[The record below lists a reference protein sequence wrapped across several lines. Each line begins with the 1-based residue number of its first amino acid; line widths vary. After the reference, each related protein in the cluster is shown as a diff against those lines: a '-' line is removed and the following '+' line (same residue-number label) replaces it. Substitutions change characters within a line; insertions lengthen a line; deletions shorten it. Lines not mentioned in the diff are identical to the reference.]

1 MTAGVFAEVI
11 DNQFIT
17 SYGNFFKKIMARDSF
32 GSRFGA
38 LVAMA
43 GSAVGLGNLWRFP
56 YLVGENGGAAFIIVY
71 ILLSFLICLPIF
83 ISEFVVG
90 RRSQKNAYAAF
101 RDLSGGS
108 AWRWVG
114 LFTIIVPLIVL
125 SYYSVIGGWSIDYL
139 LKSFTFSFTGG
150 ESQSAMATMFTDMVS
165 STWTPLL
172 AHTGFLLVTTLI
184 VVVGIKDGI
193 EKFSKVMM
201 PLLFLIVISIAI
213 YAVTL
218 PGAKAGLNYL
228 FNPDF
233 SKIDAQ
239 AISSAL
245 GQAFFSLSLGFG
257 TIMTYASYVD
267 KNENIMFQSTS
278 SAVADLMFAL
288 IAGVAIMPAVFAF
301 GIDPQSGPGLV
312 FETLP
317 YVFGQM
323 PAGGFIAILFFTA
336 LLVAA
341 LTSSISMLEVA
352 VAFLVEE
359 KKFSRITACVVLF
372 LFCWVIGAVCS
383 LSFGP
388 LSDVQIGGRNLFD
401 FFDNLSS
408 NILMTLGSLFT
419 VLFVGWRLKKTDV
432 YEEFT
437 NGGNLSRNAKIFGV
451 LWFLIRYICPLA
463 IIAIFISGLL

>member
-1 MTAGVFAEVI
+1 M
-11 DNQFIT
+11 
-17 SYGNFFKKIMARDSF
+17 SRDSF

-83 ISEFVVG
+83 ISEFVIG

-114 LFTIIVPLIVL
+114 LFTIIVPLVVL
-125 SYYSVIGGWSIDYL
+125 SYYSVIGGWSVDYL
-139 LKSFTFSFTGG
+139 LKSAAFAFESA
-150 ESQSAMATMFTDMVS
+150 SQSAMSTMFSDFVS
-165 STWTPLL
+165 STWGPLL

-201 PLLFLIVISIAI
+201 PLLFFMVLAIAI
-213 YAVTL
+213 YSMTL
-218 PGAKAGLNYL
+218 PGAKAGLDYL

-233 SKIDAQ
+233 SKITGKAC
-239 AISSAL
+239 AAAL

-267 KNENIMFQSTS
+267 KKENILFQSTAT
-278 SAVADLMFAL
+278 AVSDLMFAL
-288 IAGVAIMPAVFAF
+288 IAGMAIMPAVFAF
-301 GIDPQSGPGLV
+301 GLNPQSGPGLV

-317 YVFGQM
+317 FVFGQM
-323 PAGGFIAILFFTA
+323 PAGGFVAILFFLA

-352 VAFLVEE
+352 VAYLVEE
-359 KKFSRITACVVLF
+359 KGFSRVWACVVLF
-372 LFCWVIGAVCS
+372 VICWVVGAVCS

-388 LSDVQIGGRNLFD
+388 LSGVKIGGGNLFD

-408 NILMTLGSLFT
+408 NILMTLGSLLT

-432 YEEFT
+432 YDEFT
-437 NGGNLSRNAKIFGV
+437 NGGTLSRNAKLFGV

-463 IIAIFISGLL
+463 IISIFVSGLL

>member
-1 MTAGVFAEVI
+1 M
-11 DNQFIT
+11 
-17 SYGNFFKKIMARDSF
+17 KRDSF
-32 GSRFGA
+32 GSKFGA

-71 ILLSFLICLPIF
+71 ILLCFLICLPIF
-83 ISEFVVG
+83 VSEFVIG

-114 LFTIIVPLIVL
+114 LFTVIVPLIVL
-125 SYYSVIGGWSIDYL
+125 SYYSVIGGWSVDYL
-139 LKSFTFSFTGG
+139 FKSLTFSFTGDISRT
-150 ESQSAMATMFTDMVS
+150 EMSTMFSGFVS
-165 STWTPLL
+165 STWAPLIGHTAFLL
-172 AHTGFLLVTTLI
+172 ATTLI
-184 VVVGIKDGI
+184 VVIGIKDGI

-201 PLLFLIVISIAI
+201 PLLFLIVVAIAI
-213 YAVTL
+213 YSVTL
-218 PGAKAGLNYL
+218 PGAAAGIDYL
-228 FNPDF
+228 FRPDF
-233 SKIDAQ
+233 SKIDAK
-239 AISSAL
+239 ACAAAL

-257 TIMTYASYVD
+257 TIMTYASYVS
-267 KNENIMFQSTS
+267 KNDNIMTQSAATAAS
-278 SAVADLMFAL
+278 DLMFAL
-288 IAGVAIMPAVFAF
+288 IAGIAIMPAVFAF

-323 PAGGFIAILFFTA
+323 PAGGVVAILFFLA

-352 VAFLVEE
+352 VAYLVEE
-359 KKFSRITACVVLF
+359 KKFSRVAACVTLF
-372 LFCWVIGAVCS
+372 VICWVVGALCS

-388 LSDVQIGGRNLFD
+388 LSHIKIDGGNLFD

-408 NILMTLGSLFT
+408 NILMTLGSLLT
-419 VLFVGWRLKKTDV
+419 VLFVGWRLKKTDI
-432 YEEFT
+432 YDEFT
-437 NGGNLSRNAKIFGV
+437 NGGTLSRNARIFGV
-451 LWFLIRYICPLA
+451 LWFLIRFVCPLA
-463 IIAIFISGLL
+463 IIAIFLTGLLS

>member
-1 MTAGVFAEVI
+1 M
-11 DNQFIT
+11 
-17 SYGNFFKKIMARDSF
+17 SRDSF

-71 ILLSFLICLPIF
+71 IFFVFLICLPIF
-83 ISEFVVG
+83 ISEFVIG
-90 RRSQKNAYAAF
+90 RRSQKNAYAAY

-114 LFTIIVPLIVL
+114 MFTIIVPLVVL
-125 SYYSVIGGWSIDYL
+125 SYYSVIGGWSVDYL
-139 LKSFTFSFTGG
+139 LKSLTFSFTGDVQ
-150 ESQSAMATMFTDMVS
+150 QSAFHMMFTDFVS
-165 STWTPLL
+165 STWAPLWTHTAFLL
-172 AHTGFLLVTTLI
+172 ATTLI
-184 VVVGIKDGI
+184 VIVGIKDGI

-201 PLLFLIVISIAI
+201 PLLFFIVVAIAV
-213 YAVTL
+213 YSLTL
-218 PGAKAGLNYL
+218 PGSSAGLDYL

-233 SKIDAQ
+233 SKITGKAC
-239 AISSAL
+239 AAAL

-267 KNENIMFQSTS
+267 KKENILFQSTAT
-278 SAVADLMFAL
+278 AVSDLMFAL

-301 GIDPQSGPGLV
+301 GLNPQSGPGLV

-323 PAGGFIAILFFTA
+323 PAGGVVAILFFLA

-352 VAFLVEE
+352 VAYLVEE
-359 KKFSRITACVVLF
+359 KKFSRIGACMLLF
-372 LFCWVIGAVCS
+372 AICWVVGALCS

-388 LSDVQIGGRNLFD
+388 LSHIQIAGGNIFD
-401 FFDNLSS
+401 FFDSMSS
-408 NILMTLGSLFT
+408 NILMTLGSLLT
-419 VLFVGWRLKKTDV
+419 VIFVGWRLKKTDV
-432 YEEFT
+432 YDEFT
-437 NGGNLSRNAKIFGV
+437 NGGTLSRNAKLFGV
-451 LWFLIRYICPLA
+451 LWFLIRYVCPLA
-463 IIAIFISGLL
+463 IAAIFISGLV

>member
-1 MTAGVFAEVI
+1 M
-11 DNQFIT
+11 
-17 SYGNFFKKIMARDSF
+17 KRDSF

-56 YLVGENGGAAFIIVY
+56 YLVGENGGAAFIIIY
-71 ILLSFLICLPIF
+71 IIICFVICLPIF
-83 ISEFVVG
+83 MSEFIVG
-90 RRSQKNAYAAF
+90 RRSQKNAYSAF

-108 AWRWVG
+108 PWRWVG
-114 LFTIIVPLIVL
+114 LVTIIVPLIVL

-139 LKSFTFSFTGG
+139 LKSLTFSFTGG
-150 ESQSAMATMFTDMVS
+150 ESQSAINTMFTDFVTS
-165 STWTPLL
+165 ACGPLL
-172 AHTGFLLVTTLI
+172 AHTAFLLVTTLI
-184 VVVGIKDGI
+184 VIIGIKDGI

-201 PLLFLIVISIAI
+201 PMLFFIVIGIAI
-213 YAVTL
+213 YSITL
-218 PGAKAGLNYL
+218 PGAKAGLDYL

-233 SKIDAQ
+233 SKINGKTIA
-239 AISSAL
+239 AAL

-267 KNENIMFQSTS
+267 KKENPLFQSVATAS
-278 SAVADLMFAL
+278 SDLLFAL
-288 IAGVAIMPAVFAF
+288 VAGVAIMPAVFAF
-301 GIDPQSGPGLV
+301 GISPQSGPGLV

-323 PAGGFIAILFFTA
+323 PAGGFIAILFFVA

-341 LTSSISMLEVA
+341 VTSSISMLEVA
-352 VAFLVEE
+352 VAYLVEE
-359 KKFSRITACVVLF
+359 KKFSRIGAGALLF
-372 LFCWVIGAVCS
+372 AICWVVGAVCT

-388 LSDVQIGGRNLFD
+388 LSHIQIDGGNIFD

-408 NILMTLGSLFT
+408 NILMTLGSLLT

-432 YEEFT
+432 YDEFT
-437 NGGNLSRNAKIFGV
+437 NGGTLSTNAKIFGV
-451 LWFLIRYICPLA
+451 FWFLIRYICPLA
-463 IIAIFISGLL
+463 ILIIFISGLF

>member
-1 MTAGVFAEVI
+1 M
-11 DNQFIT
+11 
-17 SYGNFFKKIMARDSF
+17 SRDSF

-56 YLVGENGGAAFIIVY
+56 YLVGENGGAAFIIIY

-83 ISEFVVG
+83 ISEFVIG

-114 LFTIIVPLIVL
+114 LFTIIVPLVVL
-125 SYYSVIGGWSIDYL
+125 SYYSVIGGWSVEYL
-139 LKSFTFSFTGG
+139 LKSVTFAFESA
-150 ESQSAMATMFTDMVS
+150 SQSAMSTMFSDFVS
-165 STWTPLL
+165 STWGPLL
-172 AHTGFLLVTTLI
+172 VHTGFLLVTTLI

-201 PLLFLIVISIAI
+201 PMLFFMVLAIAI
-213 YAVTL
+213 YSMTL
-218 PGAKAGLNYL
+218 PGAKAGLDYL

-233 SKIDAQ
+233 SKITGKAC
-239 AISSAL
+239 AAAL

-267 KNENIMFQSTS
+267 KKENILFQSTAT
-278 SAVADLMFAL
+278 AVSDLMFAL
-288 IAGVAIMPAVFAF
+288 IAGMAIMPAVFAF
-301 GIDPQSGPGLV
+301 GLNPQSGPGLV

-317 YVFGQM
+317 FVFGQM
-323 PAGGFIAILFFTA
+323 PAGGFVAILFFLA

-352 VAFLVEE
+352 VAYLVEE
-359 KKFSRITACVVLF
+359 KGFSRVWACVVLF
-372 LFCWVIGAVCS
+372 VVCWVVGAVCS

-388 LSDVQIGGRNLFD
+388 LSDVKIGGGNIFD

-408 NILMTLGSLFT
+408 NILMTLGSLLT

-432 YEEFT
+432 YDEFT
-437 NGGNLSRNAKIFGV
+437 NGGTLSRNAKLFGV
-451 LWFLIRYICPLA
+451 LWFLIRYVAPLA
-463 IIAIFISGLL
+463 IISIFVSGLL

>member
-1 MTAGVFAEVI
+1 M
-11 DNQFIT
+11 
-17 SYGNFFKKIMARDSF
+17 KRDSF

-71 ILLSFLICLPIF
+71 IVFVFLLCLPIF

-125 SYYSVIGGWSIDYL
+125 SYYSVIGGWSVEYL
-139 LKSFTFSFTGG
+139 LKSLTLSFTG
-150 ESQSAMATMFTDMVS
+150 EATQSVFHSMFTDFVS
-165 STWTPLL
+165 STWAPLF
-172 AHTGFLLVTTLI
+172 AHTAFLGATTLI
-184 VVVGIKDGI
+184 VMVGIKGGI
-193 EKFSKVMM
+193 EKFSKIMM
-201 PLLFLIVISIAI
+201 PVLFFMVLAIAI
-213 YAVTL
+213 YSLTL
-218 PGAKAGLNYL
+218 PGASAGLDYL

-233 SKIDAQ
+233 SKITGKAC
-239 AISSAL
+239 AAAL

-267 KNENIMFQSTS
+267 KKENILFQS
-278 SAVADLMFAL
+278 SATAVSDLMFAL

-301 GIDPQSGPGLV
+301 GLDPQSGPGLV

-317 YVFGQM
+317 FVFGQM
-323 PAGGFIAILFFTA
+323 PAGGFVAILFFLA

-352 VAFLVEE
+352 VAYLVEE
-359 KKFSRITACVVLF
+359 KKFSRIGACVLLF
-372 LFCWVIGAVCS
+372 VICWTVGAMCS

-388 LSDVQIGGRNLFD
+388 LSHIQIGGGNLFD

-408 NILMTLGSLFT
+408 NILMTLGSLLT
-419 VLFVGWRLKKTDV
+419 VLFVGWRMKKTDV
-432 YEEFT
+432 YDEFT
-437 NGGNLSRNAKIFGV
+437 NGGTLSRNARIFGI
-451 LWFLIRYICPLA
+451 LWFLIRYICPLT
-463 IIAIFISGLL
+463 IIIIFLSGLL

>member
-1 MTAGVFAEVI
+1 M
-11 DNQFIT
+11 
-17 SYGNFFKKIMARDSF
+17 KRDSF

-71 ILLSFLICLPIF
+71 VILSFVICLPIF
-83 ISEFVVG
+83 VSEFVIG
-90 RRSQKNAYAAF
+90 RRSQKNAYSAF

-125 SYYSVIGGWSIDYL
+125 SYYSVIGGWSVEYL
-139 LKSFTFSFTGG
+139 LKSITFSFTGG
-150 ESQSAMATMFTDMVS
+150 ESQSALSTMFSDFVS
-165 STWTPLL
+165 SAWGPLL
-172 AHTGFLLVTTLI
+172 VHTGFLLVTTLI
-184 VVVGIKDGI
+184 VMVGIKDGI

-201 PLLFLIVISIAI
+201 PMLFFIVIGIAI
-213 YAVTL
+213 YSMTL
-218 PGAKAGLNYL
+218 PGAKAGLDYL

-233 SKIDAQ
+233 SKINGK
-239 AISSAL
+239 AIAAAL

-267 KNENIMFQSTS
+267 KKENPLFQSVATAS
-278 SAVADLMFAL
+278 SDLMFAL
-288 IAGVAIMPAVFAF
+288 VAGMAIMPAVFAF
-301 GIDPQSGPGLV
+301 GISPQTGPGLV

-323 PAGGFIAILFFTA
+323 PAGGFIAILFFLA

-341 LTSSISMLEVA
+341 VTSSISMLEVA
-352 VAFLVEE
+352 VAYLVEE
-359 KKFSRITACVVLF
+359 KKISRIWACVILF
-372 LFCWVIGAVCS
+372 AICWIVGAVCS

-388 LSDVQIGGRNLFD
+388 LSHIKIDGGNIFD

-408 NILMTLGSLFT
+408 NILMTLGSLLT

-432 YEEFT
+432 YDEFT
-437 NGGNLSRNAKIFGV
+437 NGGTLSTNAKIFGV

-463 IIAIFISGLL
+463 IILIFVSGLLG

>member
-1 MTAGVFAEVI
+1 
-11 DNQFIT
+11 
-17 SYGNFFKKIMARDSF
+17 MARDNF

-71 ILLSFLICLPIF
+71 IVLCFLLCLPIF
-83 ISEFVVG
+83 ISEFVIG
-90 RRSQKNAYAAF
+90 RRSQRNAFAAF

-108 AWRWVG
+108 NWKWVG
-114 LFTIIVPLIVL
+114 LITIIVPMIVL
-125 SYYSVIGGWSIDYL
+125 SYYSVIGGWSVDYL
-139 LKSFTFSFTGG
+139 VKSVTFSFAGD
-150 ESQSAMATMFTDMVS
+150 SDKASMFTGLVT
-165 STWTPLL
+165 STWTPLI
-172 AHTGFLLVTTLI
+172 AHTAFLFLTGII

-201 PLLFLIVISIAI
+201 PLLFVIVLAIAV
-213 YAVTL
+213 YSLTL
-218 PGAKAGLNYL
+218 PGAQEGVKYL

-233 SKIDAQ
+233 SKIDGK
-239 AISSAL
+239 AIAAAL

-257 TIMTYASYVD
+257 TIMTYASYVS
-267 KNENIMFQSTS
+267 KKENIMFQSTAT
-278 SAVADLMFAL
+278 AVSDLMFAL

-301 GIDPQSGPGLV
+301 GLSPESGPGLV

-317 YVFGQM
+317 RVFGMM
-323 PAGGFIAILFFTA
+323 PAGGVVAILFFVA

-341 LTSSISMLEVA
+341 LTSSISMMEVA
-352 VAFLVEE
+352 VTYLVEE
-359 KKFSRITACVVLF
+359 KKISRVWACVIVF
-372 LFCWVIGAVCS
+372 AICWTVGALCS

-388 LSDVQIGGRNLFD
+388 LSHIQIGGGNLFD

-408 NILMTLGSLFT
+408 NILMTLGSLLT

-432 YEEFT
+432 YDEFT
-437 NGGNLSRNAKIFGV
+437 NGGTLSRNVKLFGL
-451 LWFLIRYICPLA
+451 LWFLIRYICPVA
-463 IIAIFISGLL
+463 IAIIFISGIIS

>member
-1 MTAGVFAEVI
+1 M
-11 DNQFIT
+11 
-17 SYGNFFKKIMARDSF
+17 KRDSF

-71 ILLSFLICLPIF
+71 IVFVFLLCLPIF

-125 SYYSVIGGWSIDYL
+125 SYYSVIGGWSVDYL
-139 LKSFTFSFTGG
+139 FKSLTFSFTGDA
-150 ESQSAMATMFTDMVS
+150 SQSAIHTMFIDFVS
-165 STWTPLL
+165 STWAPLVVHTVFL
-172 AHTGFLLVTTLI
+172 AVTTLI
-184 VVVGIKDGI
+184 VVVGIKGGI
-193 EKFSKVMM
+193 EKFSKIMM
-201 PLLFLIVISIAI
+201 PILFVMVLAIAV
-213 YAVTL
+213 YSLTL
-218 PGAKAGLNYL
+218 PGASAGLDYL

-233 SKIDAQ
+233 SKITGKAC
-239 AISSAL
+239 AAAL

-257 TIMTYASYVD
+257 TIMTYASYVS
-267 KNENIMFQSTS
+267 KKENIMFQSAAT
-278 SAVADLMFAL
+278 AVSDLMFAL
-288 IAGVAIMPAVFAF
+288 IAGMAIMPAVFAF
-301 GIDPQSGPGLV
+301 GLNPQSGPGLV

-317 YVFGQM
+317 FVFGQM
-323 PAGGFIAILFFTA
+323 PAGGAVAILFFLA

-352 VAFLVEE
+352 VAYLVEE
-359 KKFSRITACVVLF
+359 KKFSRVGACVLLF
-372 LFCWVIGAVCS
+372 VICWIVGALCS

-388 LSDVQIGGRNLFD
+388 LSHIQIDGGNIFD

-408 NILMTLGSLFT
+408 NILMTLGSLLT
-419 VLFVGWRLKKTDV
+419 VLFVGWRMKKSDV
-432 YEEFT
+432 YDEFT
-437 NGGNLSRNAKIFGV
+437 NGGSLSRNAKIFGV
-451 LWFLIRYICPLA
+451 LWFLIRYVCPLT
-463 IIAIFISGLL
+463 IITIFLSGIF

>member
-1 MTAGVFAEVI
+1 M
-11 DNQFIT
+11 
-17 SYGNFFKKIMARDSF
+17 RDSF

-83 ISEFVVG
+83 VSEFVIG

-108 AWRWVG
+108 EWRWVG
-114 LFTIIVPLIVL
+114 LFTVIVPLIVL
-125 SYYSVIGGWSIDYL
+125 SYYSVIGGWSVEYL
-139 LKSFTFSFTGG
+139 LKSLSFSFSDASRIT
-150 ESQSAMATMFTDMVS
+150 MNTMFTDFVS
-165 STWTPLL
+165 STWAPL
-172 AHTGFLLVTTLI
+172 ATHTVFLLFTTLI
-184 VVVGIKDGI
+184 VIVGIKDGI

-201 PLLFLIVISIAI
+201 PLLFMIVVAIAI
-213 YAVTL
+213 YSLTL
-218 PGAKAGLNYL
+218 PGASAGVDYL
-228 FNPDF
+228 FRPDF
-233 SKIDAQ
+233 SKIDAK
-239 AISSAL
+239 ACASAL

-257 TIMTYASYVD
+257 TIMTYASYVS
-267 KNENIMFQSTS
+267 KKENILTQSAATAIS
-278 SAVADLMFAL
+278 DLMFAL

-301 GIDPQSGPGLV
+301 GINPQAGPGLV

-317 YVFGQM
+317 YIFGQM
-323 PAGGFIAILFFTA
+323 PAGGLIAILFFAA

-352 VAFLVEE
+352 VAYLVEE
-359 KKFSRITACVVLF
+359 KRFSRVWACITLF
-372 LFCWVIGAVCS
+372 VICWIVGALCS

-388 LSDVQIGGRNLFD
+388 LSDLRINGGNLFD
-401 FFDNLSS
+401 FFDSLSS
-408 NILMTLGSLFT
+408 NVLMTLGSLFT
-419 VLFVGWRLKKTDV
+419 VLFVGWRLKRTDI
-432 YEEFT
+432 YDEFT
-437 NGGNLSRNAKIFGV
+437 NGGALSTNARIFGV

-463 IIAIFISGLL
+463 IISIFLVGIFG

>member
-1 MTAGVFAEVI
+1 MKRE
-11 DNQFIT
+11 
-17 SYGNFFKKIMARDSF
+17 SF

-71 ILLSFLICLPIF
+71 IILSFLICLPIF
-83 ISEFVVG
+83 ISEFVIG
-90 RRSQKNAYAAF
+90 RRSQKNAYSAF

-108 AWRWVG
+108 SWKWVG
-114 LFTIIVPLIVL
+114 LFTVIVPLVVL
-125 SYYSVIGGWSIDYL
+125 SYYSVIGGWSIEYFV
-139 LKSFTFSFTGG
+139 KSLTFSFTGS
-150 ESQSAMATMFTDMVS
+150 ESQAAMSTMFGDFVS
-165 STWTPLL
+165 RPWLPLL
-172 AHTGFLLVTTLI
+172 CHTVFLLSTTLI

-201 PLLFLIVISIAI
+201 PLLFFIVIAIAV
-213 YAVTL
+213 YSLTL
-218 PGAKAGLNYL
+218 PGAGKGVDYL

-233 SKIDAQ
+233 SKIDAK
-239 AISSAL
+239 ACAAAL

-267 KNENIMFQSTS
+267 KKENILLQSTAT
-278 SAVADLMFAL
+278 AVSDLMFAM
-288 IAGVAIMPAVFAF
+288 IAGLAIMPAVFAF
-301 GIDPQSGPGLV
+301 GLNPQSGPGLV

-317 YVFGQM
+317 YVFSQM
-323 PAGGFIAILFFTA
+323 PAGGFVAILFFVA

-359 KKFSRITACVVLF
+359 KNMKRINACGLLF
-372 LFCWVIGAVCS
+372 VICWIVGAVCS

-388 LSDVQIGGRNLFD
+388 LSHIHLGGRSIFD

-408 NILMTLGSLFT
+408 NVLMTLGSLFT
-419 VLFVGWRLKKTDV
+419 VLFVGWRLKKTDI
-432 YEEFT
+432 YDEFT
-437 NGGNLSRNAKIFGV
+437 NGGSLSTNVKIFGV
-451 LWFLIRYICPLA
+451 LWFLIRYVAPVA
-463 IIAIFISGLL
+463 IISIFVTNLVV

>member
-1 MTAGVFAEVI
+1 M
-11 DNQFIT
+11 
-17 SYGNFFKKIMARDSF
+17 RDSF

-83 ISEFVVG
+83 VSEFVIG

-108 AWRWVG
+108 EWRWIG
-114 LFTIIVPLIVL
+114 LFTVIVPLIVL
-125 SYYSVIGGWSIDYL
+125 SYYSVIGGWSVEYL
-139 LKSFTFSFTGG
+139 LKSLTFSFSDASRIT
-150 ESQSAMATMFTDMVS
+150 MNTMFTDFVS
-165 STWTPLL
+165 STWAPL
-172 AHTGFLLVTTLI
+172 ATHTVFLLFTTLI
-184 VVVGIKDGI
+184 VIVGIKDGI

-201 PLLFLIVISIAI
+201 PLLFIIVVAIAI
-213 YAVTL
+213 YSLML
-218 PGAKAGLNYL
+218 PGASAGVDYL
-228 FNPDF
+228 FRPDF
-233 SKIDAQ
+233 SKIDAK
-239 AISSAL
+239 ACASAL

-257 TIMTYASYVD
+257 TIMTYASYVS
-267 KNENIMFQSTS
+267 KKENILTQSIATAIS
-278 SAVADLMFAL
+278 DLMFAL

-301 GIDPQSGPGLV
+301 GIDPQAGPGLV

-317 YVFGQM
+317 YIFGQM
-323 PAGGFIAILFFTA
+323 PAGGLIAILFFAA

-352 VAFLVEE
+352 VAYLVEE
-359 KKFSRITACVVLF
+359 KKFSRVWACITLF
-372 LFCWVIGAVCS
+372 VICWIVGALCS

-388 LSDVQIGGRNLFD
+388 LSDLRINGGNLFD
-401 FFDNLSS
+401 FFDSLSS
-408 NILMTLGSLFT
+408 NVLMTLGSLFT
-419 VLFVGWRLKKTDV
+419 VLFVGWRLKRTDI
-432 YEEFT
+432 YDEFT
-437 NGGNLSRNAKIFGV
+437 NGGTFSTNARIFGV

-463 IIAIFISGLL
+463 IISIFLVGIFG

>member
-1 MTAGVFAEVI
+1 MSRE
-11 DNQFIT
+11 
-17 SYGNFFKKIMARDSF
+17 SF

-71 ILLSFLICLPIF
+71 IALSFLICLPIF
-83 ISEFVVG
+83 ISEFVIG
-90 RRSQKNAYAAF
+90 RRSQKNAFAAF
-101 RDLSGGS
+101 RDLSGGGIWS
-108 AWRWVG
+108 AVG
-114 LFTIIVPLIVL
+114 LFTIIVPLVVL
-125 SYYSVIGGWSIDYL
+125 SYYSVIGGWSIEYFV
-139 LKSFTFSFTGG
+139 KSLTFSFTGND
-150 ESQSAMATMFTDMVS
+150 SQAAMSTMFSSFVS
-165 STWTPLL
+165 NPWLPLIC
-172 AHTGFLLVTTLI
+172 HTGFLLATTMI

-201 PLLFLIVISIAI
+201 PMLFFIVIAIAV
-213 YAVTL
+213 YSLTL
-218 PGAKAGLNYL
+218 PGAGKGVDYL

-233 SKIDAQ
+233 SKIDAK
-239 AISSAL
+239 ACAAAL

-267 KNENIMFQSTS
+267 KKENILFQSTAT
-278 SAVADLMFAL
+278 AVSDLMFAL

-301 GIDPQSGPGLV
+301 GLNPQSGPGLV

-317 YVFGQM
+317 YVFSQM
-323 PAGGFIAILFFTA
+323 PAGGVVAILFFIA

-352 VAFLVEE
+352 VAYLVEE
-359 KKFSRITACVVLF
+359 RKFSRIGACITLF
-372 LFCWVIGAVCS
+372 VICWIVGALCS

-388 LSDVQIGGRNLFD
+388 LSNIQIGGRGIFD

-419 VLFVGWRLKKTDV
+419 VLFVGWRLKKTDI
-432 YEEFT
+432 YDEFT
-437 NGGNLSRNAKIFGV
+437 NSGTLSTNAKLFGI
-451 LWFLIRYICPLA
+451 LWFLIRYVAPVA
-463 IIAIFISGLL
+463 IIVIFLTNLLA

>member
-1 MTAGVFAEVI
+1 MRE
-11 DNQFIT
+11 N
-17 SYGNFFKKIMARDSF
+17 F

-83 ISEFVVG
+83 VSEFVIG

-108 AWRWVG
+108 EWRWVG
-114 LFTIIVPLIVL
+114 LFTVIVPLIVL
-125 SYYSVIGGWSIDYL
+125 SYYSVIGGWSVEYL
-139 LKSFTFSFTGG
+139 LKSLSFSFSDASRIT
-150 ESQSAMATMFTDMVS
+150 MNTMFTDFVS
-165 STWTPLL
+165 STWAPL
-172 AHTGFLLVTTLI
+172 ATHTVFLLFTTLI
-184 VVVGIKDGI
+184 VIVGIKDGI

-201 PLLFLIVISIAI
+201 PLLFMIVVAIAI
-213 YAVTL
+213 YSLTL
-218 PGAKAGLNYL
+218 PGASAGVDYL
-228 FNPDF
+228 FRPDF
-233 SKIDAQ
+233 SKIDAK
-239 AISSAL
+239 ACASAL

-257 TIMTYASYVD
+257 TIMTYASYVSKGD
-267 KNENIMFQSTS
+267 NIMTQSAATAIS
-278 SAVADLMFAL
+278 DLMFAL

-301 GIDPQSGPGLV
+301 GINPQAGPGLV

-317 YVFGQM
+317 YIFGQM
-323 PAGGFIAILFFTA
+323 PAGGLIAILFFAA

-352 VAFLVEE
+352 VAYLVEE
-359 KKFSRITACVVLF
+359 KRFSRVWACITLF
-372 LFCWVIGAVCS
+372 VICWVVGALCS

-388 LSDVQIGGRNLFD
+388 LSDIRINGDNLFD
-401 FFDNLSS
+401 FLDSLSS
-408 NILMTLGSLFT
+408 NVLMTLGSLFT
-419 VLFVGWRLKKTDV
+419 VLFVGWRLKRTDI
-432 YEEFT
+432 YDEFT
-437 NGGNLSRNAKIFGV
+437 NGGTLSTNVRIFGV

-463 IIAIFISGLL
+463 IISIFLVGIFG

>member
-1 MTAGVFAEVI
+1 M
-11 DNQFIT
+11 
-17 SYGNFFKKIMARDSF
+17 SRDSF

-71 ILLSFLICLPIF
+71 ILLSFMICLPIF
-83 ISEFVVG
+83 VSEFVVG
-90 RRSQKNAYAAF
+90 RRSQKNAYSAF

-108 AWRWVG
+108 AWKWVG
-114 LFTIIVPLIVL
+114 LMTVIVPLIVL
-125 SYYSVIGGWSIDYL
+125 SYYSVIGGWSIEYL
-139 LKSFTFSFTGG
+139 LKSVTFSFTAG
-150 ESQSAMATMFTDMVS
+150 ETQSAMSTMFGDFVS
-165 STWTPLL
+165 STWGPLGCLTAFLL
-172 AHTGFLLVTTLI
+172 ATTVI
-184 VVVGIKDGI
+184 VMVGIKDGI
-193 EKFSKVMM
+193 EKFSKIMM
-201 PLLFLIVISIAI
+201 PLLFFIVLAIAV
-213 YAVTL
+213 YSLTL
-218 PGAKAGLNYL
+218 PGAGKGVDYL

-233 SKIDAQ
+233 SKIDGKSIA
-239 AISSAL
+239 AAL

-257 TIMTYASYVD
+257 TILTYASYVD
-267 KNENIMFQSTS
+267 KKENIMFQSTAT
-278 SAVADLMFAL
+278 AVSDLLFAL

-317 YVFGQM
+317 YVFSQM
-323 PAGGFIAILFFTA
+323 PAGGFIAILFFLA

-359 KKFSRITACVVLF
+359 KKFSRSAACAVLF
-372 LFCWVIGAVCS
+372 ALCMVVAVLCS

-388 LSDVQIGGRNLFD
+388 LADVQLSGRSIFD

-408 NILMTLGSLFT
+408 NILMTLGSLLT
-419 VLFVGWRLKKTDV
+419 VLFVGWRMKKTDI
-432 YEEFT
+432 YDEFT
-437 NGGNLSRNAKIFGV
+437 NGGTLSTNAKIFGV
-451 LWFLIRYICPLA
+451 LWFLIRYICPIAVA
-463 IIAIFISGLL
+463 IVFLMGVL

>member
-1 MTAGVFAEVI
+1 M
-11 DNQFIT
+11 
-17 SYGNFFKKIMARDSF
+17 KRDSF

-56 YLVGENGGAAFIIVY
+56 YLVGENGGAAFIIIYV
-71 ILLSFLICLPIF
+71 ILCFIICLPIF
-83 ISEFVVG
+83 MSEFIVG
-90 RRSQKNAYAAF
+90 RRSQKNAYSAF

-139 LKSFTFSFTGG
+139 LKSLTFSFTGG
-150 ESQSAMATMFTDMVS
+150 ESQSAINTMFTDFVT
-165 STWTPLL
+165 STGGPLL
-172 AHTGFLLVTTLI
+172 AHTAFLLVTTLI
-184 VVVGIKDGI
+184 VIIGIKDGI

-201 PLLFLIVISIAI
+201 PMLFFIVLGIAI
-213 YAVTL
+213 YSMTL
-218 PGAKAGLNYL
+218 PGAKAGLDYL

-233 SKIDAQ
+233 SKINGK
-239 AISSAL
+239 AIAAAL

-267 KNENIMFQSTS
+267 KKENPLFQSVATAS
-278 SAVADLMFAL
+278 SDLMFAL
-288 IAGVAIMPAVFAF
+288 VAGMAIMPAVFAF
-301 GIDPQSGPGLV
+301 GISPQTGPGLV

-323 PAGGFIAILFFTA
+323 PAGGFIAILFFLA

-341 LTSSISMLEVA
+341 VTSSISMLEVA
-352 VAFLVEE
+352 VAYLVEE
-359 KKFSRITACVVLF
+359 KKFSRIGAGALLF
-372 LFCWVIGAVCS
+372 AICWVVGAVCS

-388 LSDVQIGGRNLFD
+388 LSHIKIDGGNVFD

-408 NILMTLGSLFT
+408 NVLMTLGSLLT

-432 YEEFT
+432 YDEFT
-437 NGGNLSRNAKIFGV
+437 NGGTLSTNARIFGV

-463 IIAIFISGLL
+463 IILIFVSGLLG